1 MRRSFGLITVAIV
14 AIAAVACGSDGD
26 AGAVVGQPT
35 QGGLPLATP
44 TTAPAKADSDN
55 SLLLGPGDSPA
66 APLGILDTSKTYT
79 ATLKTEKGDIV
90 IELLDDIAPIYVENF
105 INLSRIGFYDGVT
118 FHRVL
123 ANFMAQGGDPTQNG
137 AQPPGYRFPDQFHP
151 DMRHDGPGVLS
162 MANAGLNTNGGQFF
176 ITHKETSFLD
186 PYNENGS
193 IKNCASGQVSC
204 HAVFGRVIEGMD
216 VVFNIRLR
224 DPGSDPR
231 PGDVINTI
239 EITES

>member
-1 MRRSFGLITVAIV
+1 MRRSFGLIAVAVV
-14 AIAAVACGSDGD
+14 AIAAVACGSDD
-26 AGAVVGQPT
+26 DSGAAAGQPT
-35 QGGLPLATP
+35 QGGLPIATA
-44 TTAPAKADSDN
+44 TTAPVRAEPDN
-55 SLLLGPGDSPA
+55 SLLLAPGDTPA

-79 ATLKTEKGDIV
+79 ATFKTEKGDIV
-90 IELLDDIAPIYVENF
+90 VELLDDIAPIYVENF

-123 ANFMAQGGDPTQNG
+123 ANFMAQGGDPTG
-137 AQPPGYRFPDQFHP
+137 TGGGTPGYRFPDQFHP

-162 MANAGLNTNGGQFF
+162 MANAGLNTNGSQFF
-176 ITHKETSFLD
+176 ITHDATSFLD

-193 IKNCASGQVSC
+193 IKNCASSQVSC

-216 VVFNIRLR
+216 VVLNIRLR
-224 DPGSDPR
+224 DPSSDPR